1 MPDAHVPQAR
11 LHRFEHPL
19 VVGWVLDDQVA
30 AHRDHPAGDGPDV
43 EVVHRGHAGDGRDPV
58 VDVREGDVR
67 GRRLEQHVRALLH
80 QPPGAAEDQQGD
92 QHRDEGIGLHPPSG
106 QDDHARDQG
115 ADRAEQVAHD
125 VEVRAALV
133 ERVVVAAM
141 QDRGPKGVGRQ
152 DLQPQQSERPLRRHR
167 PLCQCRHDE
176 RQAQRGHVG
185 QHVARVGQQG
195 QRVRAPPAHGF
206 GNHHRSRNRQHDLH
220 PPPAL
225 LAQWSSMRALDFQRY
240 RGAHLSPF
248 LRPSSP
254 KYRAVPPPGNTP
266 YVPASMPGPGSESLG
281 LRLLAVLALVLAN
294 AFFVAAE
301 FALVAARRTRIEAL
315 VRRGD
320 RRART
325 VQAAFKDLYRQ
336 LSAAQ
341 LGITVA
347 SILLGY
353 VAEDTVAQ
361 VFRDWFAALPPAL
374 EFLARGGVASTVAV
388 ALVSFL
394 HVVFGEQAPKAWAI
408 THPERT
414 SRWIAAPLIFF
425 SWITRPFT
433 DLLNWSANRVVRL
446 LGLKGTSAELEAIHS
461 PEELRMLVEQSRQ
474 RGKLDADDAR
484 LLQGVFEFSEKTAL
498 EVMTPRTEMV
508 ALPADLTLEE
518 AADQVA
524 VAGRSRYPVYGES
537 LDDILGIVHAK
548 DILAGVR
555 GRLPKV
561 DDQVAVKGAVFEIV
575 QMDSRRVGAVRV
587 VRGSRARRS
596 RRFHPG

>member
-1 MPDAHVPQAR
+1 
-11 LHRFEHPL
+11 
-19 VVGWVLDDQVA
+19 
-30 AHRDHPAGDGPDV
+30 
-43 EVVHRGHAGDGRDPV
+43 
-58 VDVREGDVR
+58 
-67 GRRLEQHVRALLH
+67 
-80 QPPGAAEDQQGD
+80 
-92 QHRDEGIGLHPPSG
+92 
-106 QDDHARDQG
+106 
-115 ADRAEQVAHD
+115 
-125 VEVRAALV
+125 
-133 ERVVVAAM
+133 
-141 QDRGPKGVGRQ
+141 
-152 DLQPQQSERPLRRHR
+152 
-167 PLCQCRHDE
+167 
-176 RQAQRGHVG
+176 
-185 QHVARVGQQG
+185 
-195 QRVRAPPAHGF
+195 
-206 GNHHRSRNRQHDLH
+206 
-220 PPPAL
+220 
-225 LAQWSSMRALDFQRY
+225 
-240 RGAHLSPF
+240 
-248 LRPSSP
+248 
-254 KYRAVPPPGNTP
+254 
-266 YVPASMPGPGSESLG
+266 MPGPASESVG

-320 RRART
+320 RKARR

-361 VFRDWFAALPPAL
+361 LFRDWFAALPAAL

-388 ALVSFL
+388 AIVSFL

-414 SRWIAAPLIFF
+414 SRWIAAPLLFF

-461 PEELRMLVEQSRQ
+461 PEELRMLV
-474 RGKLDADDAR
+474 
-484 LLQGVFEFSEKTAL
+484 VFEFSEKTAR

-548 DILAGVR
+548 DILAGLRSAKGGSLRAVLR
-555 GRLPKV
+555 PAVFVPGTREVEDVLADMKRQKIHLAIVLDEFGGTAGLVTMEDLLEEIVGQIYDEYDRPSGELRVAPAGVAPIIAGSVPIREVNSAFGLELGEQDYTTIGGFLFGAIGRLPRPG
-561 DDQVAVKGAVFEIV
+561 DQVAVKGAVFEIV
-575 QMDSRRVGAVRV
+575 EVEGRRVGTVRV
-587 VRGSRARRS
+587 LRRGA
-596 RRFHPG
+596 GAEA